1 MIKTE
6 NLAIG
11 YNRKPLLKN
20 INITA
25 EKNSCVC
32 IYGENG
38 CGKTTLLKTLQGFIP
53 PVSGSAV
60 VGGYNLKDIWN
71 IRKISASVFQ
81 NNDIDRGFPILAKEA
96 VSLGRYRIN
105 SLKTTDKDREITE
118 KTMKLCNVWDLKDMP
133 YGHLSGGQQQRV
145 NIATAL
151 VSEPKILFLDE
162 PGTFL
167 DTESRDLLIETINSL
182 KQNMTLLVVSHYR
195 YFTEAIA
202 DKVYNLEDFK

>member
-25 EKNSCVC
+25 EKNTCVC

-53 PVSGSAV
+53 PVSGNASI
-60 VGGYNLKDIWN
+60 GGYDLKNIWN

-81 NNDIDRGFPILAKEA
+81 NNDTDTGFPIIAEEA
-96 VSLGRYRIN
+96 VFMGRYRIN
-105 SLKTTDKDREITE
+105 PMRTSDEDKEKVRNAMEI
-118 KTMKLCNVWDLKDMP
+118 CNVWDLRKTP
-133 YGHLSGGQQQRV
+133 YGHLSGGQKQRV
-145 NIATAL
+145 NIAIAL
-151 VSEPKILFLDE
+151 ASEPKILFLDE

-167 DTESRDLLIETINSL
+167 DTESRDLLINTINTL
-182 KQNMTLLVVSHYR
+182 KKNMTLLVVSHYR

-202 DKVYNLEDFK
+202 DRTYNLEDFR